1 PAAAPLPEDI
11 GGLLKRQV
19 PRLAGDAA
27 TLVQQDDYVAARLGG
42 AQDVGHEVASPSS
55 VVWNHEPVPP
65 PPALQLDSTSVQPGG
80 HMVLFAE
87 RGRHSVHIVARWG
100 LGAGLEHWRVP
111 PGSLIP
117 CRSARGLPQPTG
129 QEPRPTCPEGPS

>member
-1 PAAAPLPEDI
+1 VRREEHSWEGVGGPPPPLPWLSLGNHRDLPAAAPLPEDI

-42 AQDVGHEVASPSS
+42 AQEVGHEVASPSS

-80 HMVLFAE
+80 HMVLFSE

-100 LGAGLEHWRVP
+100 LGAGLEH
-111 PGSLIP
+111 
-117 CRSARGLPQPTG
+117 
-129 QEPRPTCPEGPS
+129 